1 MIVACTGHVEEAYI
15 QKAWTHEIDEVI
27 PKPVK
32 PEVLREILQVLI
44 WNSQTTPENKNKIS
58 IIKYIQL
65 KFTLKI

>member
-44 WNSQTTPENKNKIS
+44 WNSQTTPENKSKIS
-58 IIKYIQL
+58 IIKYIKL
-65 KFTLKI
+65 KFKLKI